1 MMSKPIEY
9 QPLNSPNQ
17 VPETQS
23 LKDIKQLNL
32 YVDRHVDCEIQAQSA
47 ANQQIRNEFDDAPFQ
62 MEFYGDHFEI

>member
-9 QPLNSPNQ
+9 QPLNSQNQ

-47 ANQQIRNEFDDAPFQ
+47 ANQ
-62 MEFYGDHFEI
+62 